1 MIKIQSILI
10 EEFRGIRKLQL
21 NFGGQTFA
29 VCGPN
34 GTGKSG
40 VVDAIEFA
48 LTGDI
53 SRLSGEGTDGLTIK
67 THAPH
72 VDKRNAPQ
80 KARVVLKA
88 CIPHLGGKIFTLER
102 TVSNAKTPKLSPP
115 DADLQ
120 AAIAELGG
128 HPEFALTRREII
140 KYILATPNNR
150 AKAVQALLRLEEI
163 EKVRTSL
170 NSIDN
175 ATTRDVSNCE
185 AALAQAKRLLL
196 QALGIS
202 DLLKTEVLA
211 AVNRYRAVIA
221 LEPLTALEASTSL
234 KEGMNS
240 ATTAKPKIVKQQARN
255 DLAALL
261 KILQAPV
268 PQQVEIKL
276 SEVRR
281 IFDTLRISPHLL
293 ASLKRESFLRSGL
306 ALIGPDSCPFCDAGW
321 QADLLREHVGLK
333 LEEARQASSLKSELR
348 LAAQPIEEHYR
359 DIDALIVAIQGHS
372 NGLSPLISKGALQ
385 IFRETLA
392 KKKMMLQSL
401 DDVDAS
407 IAATTSIAAGR
418 SNNVDTELNAL
429 MVAVDGL
436 PDLSKEDAARD
447 QLTLCQDRLESYQK
461 AKRQAEQATKVSHWA
476 SEALGAY
483 SKSVNH
489 VLESIYTAVEADF
502 STFYKVIHHDDEDE
516 FVGKLVPS
524 LGKLGFDVDFYGRGF
539 FPPGAYHSEGHQ
551 DSMGVCLYLALMR
564 HTLKDRF
571 TFAVLDDVLM
581 SVDAGHRREVCSLL
595 KLHFSSTQFVI
606 TTHDD
611 IWLQHM
617 RTEKIVSSKSFVHF
631 KRWSVDDG
639 PVIWAGNEVWLQ
651 IQAELADSGVSTAA
665 GTLRRYLEYIS
676 AQLAH
681 KLQAEVPFRGDARWE
696 LGELLP
702 SAISRCLELLR
713 KAKAAAHSWQ
723 DEGAKLTIQSL
734 ENKIVAAYAH
744 TQAEQWPM
752 NASIHYNE
760 WIRLQEEEFK
770 PVASAFE
777 ELLNLLRCSTCETY
791 FHVLPLRGSGAEVLR
806 CDCGKSS
813 FNVKKKSN

>member
-1 MIKIQSILI
+1 VIKIESLLI

-21 NFGGQTFA
+21 NLSGQTFA
-29 VCGPN
+29 ICGPN

-67 THAPH
+67 AHAPH

-80 KARVVLKA
+80 KARVVLTA
-88 CIPHLGGKIFTLER
+88 CIPHLGGKVFTLER
-102 TVSNAKTPKLSPP
+102 TVSNAKAPKLSPP
-115 DADLQ
+115 DADIQ
-120 AAIAELGG
+120 AAIGELGG

-175 ATTRDVSNCE
+175 ATTREANICE
-185 AALAQAKRLLL
+185 SALAQAKRLLL
-196 QALGIS
+196 QALGIN
-202 DLLKTEVLA
+202 DLLKSEVLS
-211 AVNRYRAVIA
+211 AVNKYRAVIS
-221 LEPLTALEASTSL
+221 LEPLPSLEANTSL
-234 KEGMNS
+234 KEEMNS
-240 ATTAKPKIVKQQARN
+240 ATTAKPKVLKQQAKN
-255 DLAALL
+255 DLDALL
-261 KILQAPV
+261 KILQAPM
-268 PQQVEIKL
+268 PQQIGSKL

-281 IFDTLRISPHLL
+281 IFEALRSSPHLL
-293 ASLKRESFLRSGL
+293 ESLKRESFLRSGL
-306 ALIGPDSCPFCDAGW
+306 ALIGPDSCPFCDADW

-333 LEEARQASSLKSELR
+333 LDEARQASSLKSELR

-359 DIDALIVAIQGHS
+359 DIDALLVAIQGHAS
-372 NGLSPLISKGALQ
+372 GLNPSISKVAIQ
-385 IFRETLA
+385 SFREALI
-392 KKKMMLQSL
+392 KNRLMLQAL
-401 DDVDAS
+401 DDIEAS
-407 IAATTSIAAGR
+407 MTSTTSITADR
-418 SNNVDTELNAL
+418 SRDVDTALNAL
-429 MVAVDGL
+429 MLVVEAL

-461 AKRQAEQATKVSHWA
+461 CKRETEQAKKVSQWA
-476 SEALGAY
+476 SEALRAY

-489 VLESIYTAVEADF
+489 VLESIYIAVEADF

-564 HTLKDRF
+564 HTLKERF

-595 KLHFSSTQFVI
+595 KQHFSSTQFVI

-631 KRWSVDDG
+631 KRWSVEDG
-639 PVIWAGNEVWLQ
+639 PVIWEGNEVWPQ

-676 AQLAH
+676 GQLAH

-702 SAISRCLELLR
+702 SVISRCLELLR

-734 ENKIVAAYAH
+734 ENKINAAYAR
-744 TQAEQWPM
+744 TQAEQWPI

-770 PVASAFE
+770 PVALAFE
-777 ELLNLLRCSTCETY
+777 ELLNHLRCSTCETF
-791 FHVLPLRGSGAEVLR
+791 FHVLPLRGSGPEVLR

-813 FNVKKKSN
+813 FNVKKKII